1 MQINRVHG
9 KLFVVGG
16 KVDKQGERTIL
27 REFVRDAGGAD
38 ARIVVVTVAT
48 HQPQESGEDYREAF
62 QGLGV
67 NDVRVVDVSDRQDA
81 VRTDALRA
89 VEQATAV
96 FLTGGDHLHVASLLG
111 GTPLHEAL
119 QRRHREGFL
128 LGGTSAGAAMMS
140 NLMIVGG
147 DSNSNPRFGAIDTAP
162 GINFVPDTII
172 DTHFSQRGRL
182 GRLLTAVAHYPQ
194 NLGLGIDE
202 NTAIVISD
210 SHFEVI
216 GENSVTVA
224 DGGGITY
231 TTLADTRQNESLT
244 LHGVRIHV
252 LAGGQQFDLS
262 RRAPIVEESATAE
275 QATTAVVNASAP
287 DKSPRRMR
295 IESIRT
301 LAGPN
306 VYTHQPALIMRLDL
320 GELNEKESYEIPG
333 FVERL
338 LARLPELHEHHCS
351 KGRHGGF
358 VERLHEGTYFGHTVE
373 HVALELAS
381 LAGCA
386 ATHGKTR
393 YAGEPGIYNVVIEF
407 CAEQATRYLLETA
420 VEFVEALIAGE
431 EFSLAERI
439 EEARRIASETELGP
453 STRAIVEAA
462 ERRGIPWFRENEAS
476 LVRLGYGKNLR
487 LIQAAMTDG
496 TSAIGVEIAG
506 DKDFTKARL
515 AKASIPVPEGE
526 IVYTEAEAVAALDRI
541 GAPIVVK
548 PLDGRQGKGVS
559 LHLST
564 PEEVRDAFR
573 IAREFSREVLVEEM
587 FDGRNYRVLVV
598 GYRMVAASERIPCHV
613 TGDGVH
619 TVGELIEIEN
629 QNPLRGEGHE
639 KPLTKIRKDDPI
651 LTTFMRKE
659 GWSMEAVPEAGERVM
674 LCAGMNLSTGGTAKD
689 VTEDV
694 HPSVRSLCERAAR
707 IMGMDV
713 CGVDLVLNDI
723 AAPHG
728 EGGGIIEINA
738 APGLRMHQHPGEGR
752 PRDAGQAIVDML
764 FPAESNGRI
773 PIISI
778 TGTNG
783 KTTVTRMI
791 SHILIEAKFVTGTT
805 TTDGIYLNGARIVRG
820 DTTGPVS
827 AMTILEDKAVEAAV
841 LETAR
846 GGIVR
851 RGLGY
856 DWSDISVIT
865 NVGADHIGQDGIE
878 SIEDILW
885 IKSLV
890 AERVREGGTLILNA
904 DDERLARLSERR
916 AVSRVPKSYVYFSL
930 RPDNPVLLEHCRAGG
945 TGYFYTDGWIMELE
959 GDAAA
964 QAIVEAAAI
973 SATMGGTA
981 DFQIAN
987 ALAAVAATRAFGLS
1001 REMVGASLARFRSDA
1016 ENPGRAN
1023 LYKVGGGYVMV
1034 DYGHNPDAF
1043 EAVCRM
1049 AARWEDRRVTGIIG
1063 VPGDRDDSVVEQAGR
1078 VAARGFHRVIIKE
1091 DKDLRG
1097 RAPGEVAKLLCEAV
1111 NDEWPGTEC
1120 RIVLDEVEALR
1131 AELQELQQGQVVVI
1145 FYDKLEPVLSALEEH
1160 GALAVAAIEEKR
1172 QALVVSVEATGVSRV

>member
-1 MQINRVHG
+1 MQISEIRG
-9 KLFVVGG
+9 KLFVIGG
-16 KVDKQGERTIL
+16 KVDRAGDRTIL
-27 REFVRDAGGAD
+27 KEFVREAGGAA
-38 ARIVVVTVAT
+38 ARIVVMTVAT
-48 HQPQESGEDYREAF
+48 DQPQESGDDYREAF

-67 NDVRVVDVSDRQDA
+67 TDIRVVDVSRRKDA
-81 VRTDALRA
+81 FNQNSLNAIER
-89 VEQATAV
+89 ATAV
-96 FLTGGDHLHVASLLG
+96 FFTGGDQLHVTSLLG
-111 GTPLHEAL
+111 GTPMQEVLY
-119 QRRHREGFL
+119 RRHREGFV

-140 NLMIVGG
+140 NTMIIRGE
-147 DSNSNPRFGAIDTAP
+147 SNRNPRFGAIDIAP
-162 GINFVPDTII
+162 GMDFVPNTII

-194 NLGLGIDE
+194 DLGLGVDE
-202 NTAIVISD
+202 NTALVVTD
-210 SHFEVI
+210 LQFEVI

-224 DGGGITY
+224 DGGGMTY
-231 TTLADTRQNESLT
+231 TTLPDIEQNESLS
-244 LHGVRIHV
+244 LHGVRVHV
-252 LAGGQQFDLS
+252 LAAGQRFDLS
-262 RRAPIVEESATAE
+262 KRVPIEEEQDRPAEEAT
-275 QATTAVVNASAP
+275 ATTASKPNR
-287 DKSPRRMR
+287 SPGRMT
-295 IESIRT
+295 IETIRT
-301 LAGPN
+301 LSGPN
-306 VYTHQPALIMRLDL
+306 VYSHQPVLVMRLDL

-333 FVERL
+333 FIERL
-338 LARLPELHEHHCS
+338 LERLPQLHDHHCS
-351 KGRHGGF
+351 KGRAGGF

-373 HVALELAS
+373 HVTLELAS
-381 LAGCA
+381 LAGCK

-431 EFSLAERI
+431 EFPLEERI
-439 EEARRIASETELGP
+439 GEAKQIIAETELGP

-462 ERRGIPWFRENEAS
+462 ERRGIPWMRENEAS
-476 LVRLGYGKNLR
+476 LVQLGYGKNLR

-506 DKDFTKARL
+506 DKDYTKARL

-526 IVYTEAEAVAALDRI
+526 VVSTEGAAVAALNTI
-541 GAPIVVK
+541 GGTVVVK

-564 PEEVRDAFR
+564 PDEVVNAFR
-573 IAREFSREVLVEEM
+573 IAREFSPDVLVEEM
-587 FDGRNYRVLVV
+587 FEGRNYRVLVV

-613 TGDGVH
+613 TGDGTH
-619 TVGELIEIEN
+619 TVKELIEIEN

-639 KPLTKIRKDDPI
+639 KPLTKIKKDDPI

-659 GWSMEAVPEAGERVM
+659 GWSMEAVPQAGERVM

-689 VTEDV
+689 VTGEV

-713 CGVDLVLNDI
+713 CGVDLVVDDI
-723 AAPHG
+723 AAPVG
-728 EGGGIIEINA
+728 KGGGVIEINA
-738 APGLRMHQHPGEGR
+738 APGLRMHQYPGEGE
-752 PRDAGQAIVDML
+752 PREVGRDIVEML
-764 FPAESNGRI
+764 FPANSNGRI

-791 SHILIEAKFVTGTT
+791 SHILIEAGLATGTT
-805 TTDGIYLNGARIVRG
+805 TTDGIYLNGVRIVQG
-820 DTTGPVS
+820 DMTGPVS
-827 AMTILEDKAVEAAV
+827 ASTILQDKAVEVAV

-878 SIEDILW
+878 SVEDILW

-904 DDERLARLSERR
+904 DDQRLARLSERD
-916 AVSRVPKSYVYFSL
+916 AVSRVPKKYVYFSL
-930 RPDNPVLLEHCRAGG
+930 RHDNPVLLKHCNAGG
-945 TGYFYTDGWIMELE
+945 TGYFYRDGRIIELE
-959 GDAAA
+959 GGSEHATICAN
-964 QAIVEAAAI
+964 AIP
-973 SATMGGTA
+973 ATMDGTA

-987 ALAAVAATRAFGLS
+987 AMAAVAAARAFGLS
-1001 REMVGASLARFRSDA
+1001 REAVGASIARFRSDA

-1023 LYKVGGGYVMV
+1023 LYRVGGGYVMV

-1043 EAVCRM
+1043 DAVCRM
-1049 AARWEDRRVTGIIG
+1049 AAKWEDRRVTGIIG

-1078 VAARGFHRVIIKE
+1078 IAARGFHRIIIKE

-1097 RAPGEVAKLLCEAV
+1097 REAGEVAKLLCEAV

-1131 AELQELQQGQVVVI
+1131 TELQEMQEGQIVVI
-1145 FYDKLEPVLSALEEH
+1145 FYDKLEPVLEALEEY
-1160 GALAVAAIEEKR
+1160 GALPVGAIEAKR
-1172 QALVVSVEATGVSRV
+1172 QTEAVVSEPVGVQ

>member
-1 MQINRVHG
+1 MQISEIPG
-9 KLFVVGG
+9 KLFVIGG
-16 KVDKQGERTIL
+16 KVDREGDRTIL
-27 REFVRDAGGAD
+27 REFVRDAGGAE
-38 ARIVVVTVAT
+38 ARIVVMTVAT
-48 HQPQESGEDYREAF
+48 DQPQELGEDYREAF

-67 NDVRVVDVSDRQDA
+67 TDIRVVDVSRRKDAFNQDS
-81 VRTDALRA
+81 LRA
-89 VEQATAV
+89 IERATAV
-96 FLTGGDHLHVASLLG
+96 FFTGGDQLHVTSLIG
-111 GTPLHEAL
+111 GTPMQEVLY
-119 QRRHREGFL
+119 RRHREGFV

-140 NLMIVGG
+140 NTMIIRG
-147 DSNSNPRFGAIDTAP
+147 DSNRNPRFGAIDIAP
-162 GINFVPDTII
+162 GMDFVPNTII

-194 NLGLGIDE
+194 DLGLGVDE
-202 NTAIVISD
+202 NTALVVTGLQ
-210 SHFEVI
+210 FEVI

-224 DGGGITY
+224 DGGGMTY
-231 TTLADTRQNESLT
+231 TTLPDIEQNDSLS
-244 LHGVRIHV
+244 LHGVKVHV
-252 LAGGQQFDLS
+252 LAAGQQFDLAQRVPIEVEPD
-262 RRAPIVEESATAE
+262 RRTE
-275 QATTAVVNASAP
+275 QATAAANASAP
-287 DKSPRRMR
+287 ERSPARMK
-295 IESIRT
+295 IEGVRT
-301 LAGPN
+301 LSGPN
-306 VYTHQPALIMRLDL
+306 VYSHRPVLVMRLDL

-333 FVERL
+333 FIDRL
-338 LARLPELHEHHCS
+338 LAGLPQLHEHHCS
-351 KGRHGGF
+351 KGRPGGF

-381 LAGCA
+381 LAGCN

-393 YAGEPGIYNVVIEF
+393 YAGEPGIYNVVVEF
-407 CAEQATRYLLETA
+407 CAEQATRYLLKTA
-420 VEFVEALIAGE
+420 VEFVEALIAGA
-431 EFSLAERI
+431 EFPLQERI
-439 EEARRIASETELGP
+439 EEATQIAADTQLGP
-453 STRAIVEAA
+453 STSAIVEAA
-462 ERRGIPWFRENEAS
+462 ERRGIPWIRENEAS
-476 LVRLGYGKNLR
+476 LVQLGYGKHLR

-496 TSAIGVEIAG
+496 TSAIGVELAG
-506 DKDFTKARL
+506 DKDDTKARL

-526 IVYTEAEAVAALDRI
+526 VVGTEKEAVAALNSI
-541 GAPIVVK
+541 GGTVVVK

-564 PEEVRDAFR
+564 PEEVASAFR
-573 IAREFSREVLVEEM
+573 IAREFSRDVLVEEM
-587 FDGRNYRVLVV
+587 FEGRNYRVLVV

-613 TGDGVH
+613 TGDGTH

-629 QNPLRGEGHE
+629 RNPLRGEGHE
-639 KPLTKIRKDDPI
+639 KPLTKIKKDDPI

-689 VTEDV
+689 VTDDV
-694 HPSVRSLCERAAR
+694 HPSIRSLCERAAR
-707 IMGMDV
+707 IMGMDI
-713 CGVDLVLNDI
+713 CGVDLVVDDI
-723 AAPHG
+723 AAPIG
-728 EGGGIIEINA
+728 KGGGVIEINA
-738 APGLRMHQHPGEGR
+738 APGLRMHQYPGEGK
-752 PRDAGQAIVDML
+752 PREIGRDIVEML
-764 FPAESNGRI
+764 FPAGSDGRI
-773 PIISI
+773 PILSI

-791 SHILIEAKFVTGTT
+791 SHILIEAGRMTGTT
-805 TTDGIYLNGARIVRG
+805 TTDGIYLNGVRIVRG

-827 AMTILEDKAVEAAV
+827 ALTILEDKAVEVAV

-878 SIEDILW
+878 SVEDILW

-890 AERVREGGTLILNA
+890 AERVRESGTLILNA
-904 DDERLARLSERR
+904 DDERLARLSERP
-916 AVSRVPKSYVYFSL
+916 AVSRVPKKYVYFSL
-930 RPDNPVLLEHCRAGG
+930 RQDNPVLLEHCHAGG
-945 TGYFYTDGWIMELE
+945 TAYFYRDGQIVELE
-959 GDAAA
+959 GGSEHTISKAAA
-964 QAIVEAAAI
+964 MP
-973 SATMGGTA
+973 ATMNGSA

-987 ALAAVAATRAFGLS
+987 AMAAVAAARAFGLS
-1001 REMVGASLARFRSDA
+1001 REEVGASLARFRSDA

-1043 EAVCRM
+1043 DAVCRM

-1091 DKDLRG
+1091 DQDLRG
-1097 RAPGEVAKLLCEAV
+1097 RAPGEVAKLLCTAV

-1131 AELQELQQGQVVVI
+1131 SELQEMQEGQVVVI
-1145 FYDKLEPVLSALEEH
+1145 FYDKLEPVLAALEEY
-1160 GALAVAAIEEKR
+1160 GAVPVSTIEEK
-1172 QALVVSVEATGVSRV
+1172 QQSEALINESVGAS